1 MNTRILFALWGA
13 LFIIC
18 AALGFIRQRSPLVT
32 ALLTLLGLVFYIP
45 PGWILYRSRRDK
57 KQLTPILLI
66 STLSLV
72 LTLLLFIANALSVL
86 APQNLMLGNIL
97 NATLVVFSSPMMC
110 LPLQGLG
117 IFGWACLLFTA
128 LYLRKRAK

>member
-1 MNTRILFALWGA
+1 MKERKLYLSWLY
-13 LFIIC
+13 LFILC

>member
-1 MNTRILFALWGA
+1 MKERKLYLYWLYLYIL
-13 LFIIC
+13 C

-45 PGWILYRSRRDK
+45 PGWILYRSRRVK

>member
-1 MNTRILFALWGA
+1 MKERKLYLYWLYLYIL
-13 LFIIC
+13 C

>member
-1 MNTRILFALWGA
+1 MKERKLYLSWLY
-13 LFIIC
+13 LFILC

-117 IFGWACLLFTA
+117 ILGWACLLFTA

>member
-1 MNTRILFALWGA
+1 MFIL
-13 LFIIC
+13 C

-45 PGWILYRSRRDK
+45 PGWILCRSRRVK

>member
-1 MNTRILFALWGA
+1 MKDRKLYLYWLYLYIL
-13 LFIIC
+13 C